1 MERLDAAGTKG
12 LAVVAGL
19 LRTLNEDGIPYCHW
33 KSNEHLRESL
43 LGLTDLDVLVDRR
56 SYRELSSVLDR
67 LGFKRFDSIPGKAY
81 PGVEDF
87 LASDPGTG
95 RLIHLHLHNRL
106 TMGEKHLKGYRLP
119 WESEILSTRKWD
131 EESGAFIADPHIE
144 ILLLL
149 VRSAL
154 KLRFRDRLF
163 ALGGRRIVDEDT
175 SREFRWL
182 TQRVDAAEVVALAQ
196 RLLGEASTGVVDDLL
211 STGPSFAKLLTLRR
225 RARSMLGLARTYRPV
240 MANCQRWAREVLWA
254 WGVAGQ
260 LLFRRTNPIRRT
272 NPRGGILIVIL
283 GCDGSGK
290 STMLREVV
298 AWLSKKIDVAPIYFG
313 SGDGPSSLLRWPF
326 KLAVSFVSQ
335 TSLYRSYRQRRAS
348 ARAPGPRTQP
358 HQAPWFEEAFRVVY
372 ALVLSR
378 EKRAR
383 LQTASRARNLGM
395 VVVCDRY
402 PQNQVMGFNDGP
414 LLSHLLAHRFALV
427 RALAR
432 WESLPYGMSEASPP
446 DLVVKLHV
454 TPAMAL
460 RRKSDMDMAEVLR
473 RVQAVKELSYAPS
486 AHVADIDADQP
497 LDVVLNQ
504 VKRAIWQEL

>member
-163 ALGGRRIVDEDT
+163 ALGGRRMVDEDT

-225 RARSMLGLARTYRPV
+225 RARPMLGLARTYRPV

-298 AWLSKKIDVAPIYFG
+298 AWP
-313 SGDGPSSLLRWPF
+313 
-326 KLAVSFVSQ
+326 
-335 TSLYRSYRQRRAS
+335 
-348 ARAPGPRTQP
+348 AR
-358 HQAPWFEEAFRVVY
+358 Y
-372 ALVLSR
+372 L
-378 EKRAR
+378 
-383 LQTASRARNLGM
+383 
-395 VVVCDRY
+395 
-402 PQNQVMGFNDGP
+402 
-414 LLSHLLAHRFALV
+414 
-427 RALAR
+427 
-432 WESLPYGMSEASPP
+432 
-446 DLVVKLHV
+446 
-454 TPAMAL
+454 
-460 RRKSDMDMAEVLR
+460 
-473 RVQAVKELSYAPS
+473 
-486 AHVADIDADQP
+486 
-497 LDVVLNQ
+497 
-504 VKRAIWQEL
+504 